1 MLDTHKTVLVGKF
14 FRDRNSEMVDMR
26 SSRAKNKRPFFSIFP
41 RIKIGKKSKR
51 WAEEV
56 YVFPQSR
63 AVSETNLLIHL
74 NRILDSYDEDAKVD
88 SVIAENATLKS
99 AKKIHRLDRKD
110 RHQDVQDACQIHD
123 LSLKESFLK
132 SCEQLGIPPLA
143 MTYFL
148 DKVAAGE
155 TELIMRNL
163 GLGSTGA
170 VAVADALSRNRSV
183 TRLDLSL
190 NNVQNKGATAVAKL
204 LEANS
209 LITYLNLSENK
220 ISKDGTDALGNMLTV
235 NDSLARIDIS
245 RNGLS
250 DDDIHFFSNVLQ
262 TEDFLSALDLS
273 HNCFGV
279 TGGEH
284 FGEMIAKNVSLREL
298 NLGWNR
304 LGDLGVKQI
313 CVGLKK
319 NRTLEKLDLCWNEI
333 GHEGARYIAESLEY
347 NGKIIELNLNNNR
360 ITDRGMEKI
369 ARGLELNDTLQVVK
383 IGYNLVTSEG
393 ACALLRS
400 LLKNPGSAVETVHMA
415 EVEINGAIKELYL
428 KLKSRKS
435 RFRLLDLFTASG
447 DVYHFV
453 QPQNPMI
460 VLDAYLK
467 RNRLTA
473 YKCNSLEEEEGED

>member
-1 MLDTHKTVLVGKF
+1 MLENAKLVIVKTF
-14 FRDRNSEMVDMR
+14 FTSVEMR
-26 SSRAKNKRPFFSIFP
+26 SSRAKNKHPFFSIFP
-41 RIKIGKKSKR
+41 RIKIGKRSKR
-51 WAEEV
+51 WAEEI

-74 NRILDSYDEDAKVD
+74 NRILDSYDEEVEVD
-88 SVIAENATLKS
+88 SVIAENATLKT
-99 AKKIHRLDRKD
+99 AKTIHRLDRKD

-148 DKVAAGE
+148 DRVSAGD

-163 GLGSTGA
+163 GIGPTGA
-170 VAVADALSRNRSV
+170 VAVADALSRNRFV

-190 NNVQNKGATAVAKL
+190 NNIQEKGAAAVAKL
-204 LEANS
+204 LEVNS
-209 LITYLNLSENK
+209 LIKDLNVSENK
-220 ISKDGTDALGNMLTV
+220 IGKDGADALGNMLTV

-245 RNGLS
+245 RNGLT
-250 DDDIHFFSNVLQ
+250 DDDIQFFSNVLQ
-262 TEDFLSALDLS
+262 TEDFLSSLDLS
-273 HNCFGV
+273 HNSFGV
-279 TGGEH
+279 TGGEYL
-284 FGEMIAKNVSLREL
+284 GEMIGTNVSLREL

-304 LGDLGVKQI
+304 LGDEGVKQI
-313 CVGLKK
+313 CTSLKK

-333 GHEGARYIAESLEY
+333 GHEGARYVAESLEY

-369 ARGLELNDTLQVVK
+369 ARGLELNDTLKVVK
-383 IGYNLVTSEG
+383 IGYNLVTTEG

-400 LLKNPGSAVETVHMA
+400 LLKNSGSAVETVHMA
-415 EVEINGAIKELYL
+415 EVEINGTIKELYL
-428 KLKSRKS
+428 KLKRRKP
-435 RFRLLDLFTASG
+435 RFRLLDLSTASG

-453 QPQNPMI
+453 QPQNPMT
-460 VLDAYLK
+460 VLEDYLK
-467 RNRLTA
+467 RNKLTSHR
-473 YKCNSLEEEEGED
+473 CHSIEEED